1 MLGHKRNA
9 YRIHVQKH
17 ARVVAPALDVKH
29 SSQYGDKCGTHCI
42 LRYGAPQVTVVGAP
56 LFMPP
61 AKSACHKRKGNQV
74 LAEALTLTYM
84 TLKL

>member
-56 LFMPP
+56 LLCPQLRVRVTNEKAIKFWLRP
-61 AKSACHKRKGNQV
+61 
-74 LAEALTLTYM
+74 
-84 TLKL
+84 